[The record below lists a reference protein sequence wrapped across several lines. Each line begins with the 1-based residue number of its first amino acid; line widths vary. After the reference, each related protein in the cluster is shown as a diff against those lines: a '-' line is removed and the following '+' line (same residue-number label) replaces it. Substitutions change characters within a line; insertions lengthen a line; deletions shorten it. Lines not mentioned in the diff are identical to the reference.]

1 MVRAA
6 EGTSCSAGRFQGA
19 HERIGRLGGPE
30 GLEAASLCTGPGQV
44 PGQRDQPLE
53 GGPGELHGGQEE
65 SSEVDRQRVGRA
77 AGPARSL
84 ESPYLQYSFLN
95 SLSKSMFLAGGR
107 LWASSALSFRMLF
120 L

>member
-65 SSEVDRQRVGRA
+65 SSEVDRQELAELLAQPG
-77 AGPARSL
+77 ARSHL
-84 ESPYLQYSFLN
+84 ICSTPF
-95 SLSKSMFLAGGR
+95 
-107 LWASSALSFRMLF
+107 
-120 L
+120 